1 MLAGMAKEKV
11 PVSRRALIQRINRRL
26 AKEDRRLCVSRGS
39 SLPSDYHV
47 VDTYRNAIVAY
58 IDSLEAYGRETK
70 TLADW
75 ERLEGE

>member
-26 AKEDRRLCVSRGS
+26 AKDDQRLCVSRGS

-47 VDTYRNAIVAY
+47 VDTHRNAVVTHVQ
-58 IDSLEAYGRETK
+58 SLEAYGRETK
-70 TLADW
+70 ALADW
-75 ERLEGE
+75 ERLEAE